1 MSTGPERPLV
11 AALRHELNALRGHW
25 FWFVPLGI
33 ALVVPGPIALGS
45 VVIASLAAGGLLL
58 AGPKTAE

>member
-33 ALVVPGPIALGS
+33 AGRPGPHRPRLCLALVRCPLLS
-45 VVIASLAAGGLLL
+45 VWQGFGG
-58 AGPKTAE
+58 PSE